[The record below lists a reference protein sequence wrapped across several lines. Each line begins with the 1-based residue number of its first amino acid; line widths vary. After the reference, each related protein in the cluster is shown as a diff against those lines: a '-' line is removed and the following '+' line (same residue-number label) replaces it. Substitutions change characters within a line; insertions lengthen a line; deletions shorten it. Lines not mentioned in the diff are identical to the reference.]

1 LEKLGI
7 NLGYLLVFALNFAII
22 FVVLRAWVYKPLLG
36 MLEKRKKAIAQGL
49 DDARVA
55 ADARAN
61 AEQEA
66 KKIISESQLKAADIL
81 REANDRAELIAKD
94 IRANAEIETA
104 KARETALAE
113 VEQER
118 TAILSGL
125 RGQVVT
131 LAIAAAQR
139 LIGES
144 LIQDEKRQHALLEEF
159 FSGVKSGN
167 VLILKD
173 VDVTGVSAEVTSALP
188 LNDAEKD
195 AIRKDLVKNLSGG
208 ASISFRVDPSI
219 LGGLIVRVGDRIVD
233 GSVSGQLQNL
243 RQKLQ

>member
-1 LEKLGI
+1 MEKLGI